1 MASFQSDQAEGLR
14 RLLGPAKPKI
24 FAFLSSTSGSEKSVM
39 LMNLGASLNNV
50 GSNALIIDSVPSQAS
65 VSSMLGVP
73 QNRTLL
79 DGVRLGKNIQ
89 DGVRQVSQGFSLAT
103 LMRDQ
108 QRGGLSDRDKDLLDM
123 AIRNLAKSNDVL
135 LVDVELENDDSLPVP
150 ILCDAHIV
158 IQLSTTAESI
168 KNAYVLIKRI
178 GNQLGR
184 RPFSLLFTSAS
195 DKDGAHV
202 FDNMARAATRYLAIQ
217 ISSFGCVPDDES
229 INKAVRL
236 KRSVVEA
243 FPMAQS
249 AAAFRRIAQQ
259 VSEAVI

>member
-1 MASFQSDQAEGLR
+1 
-14 RLLGPAKPKI
+14 
-24 FAFLSSTSGSEKSVM
+24 M
-39 LMNLGASLNNV
+39 LMNLGASLNKV
-50 GSNALIIDSVPSQAS
+50 GNNALIIDAATSSTS

-89 DGVRQVSQGFSLAT
+89 DGVREMPHGFSLAT

-108 QRGGLSDRDKDLLDM
+108 QRGNLSSRDKDLLDA
-123 AIRNLAKSNDVL
+123 AIRGLAKSHDVL
-135 LVDVELENDDSLPVP
+135 LVDAELDAEDMLPVP

-168 KNAYVLIKRI
+168 KNAYVLIKRV

-184 RPFSLLFTSAS
+184 RPFSLLFTSAT
-195 DKDGAHV
+195 DKDGAKV
-202 FDNMARAATRYLAIQ
+202 FDNMSKAATRYLAIQ

-229 INKAVRL
+229 ILKAVKL

-259 VSEAVI
+259 VSEAVV